1 MILFLYKMIIT
12 IIKIIKN
19 TIPPTIP
26 PIIPA
31 DKVCEFWVFYDV
43 FGVVDEDDD

>member
-1 MILFLYKMIIT
+1 MIIT

-31 DKVCEFWVFYDV
+31 DKVCEF
-43 FGVVDEDDD
+43 